1 MASPAGP
8 FAPSCWKIIS
18 DVYGNILYQM
28 FASQGKYNSAAEAEK
43 AITLA
48 SIFTLERMIK

>member
-1 MASPAGP
+1 MYMAT
-8 FAPSCWKIIS
+8 
-18 DVYGNILYQM
+18 LYQM